1 MRSRVIGLCAVLVLG
16 VGCGSTAWAKMDV
29 APCKEISWTPNNVY
43 TVRSQLHVAT
53 HIILPEPMQGKP
65 VAGNAT
71 LWAVNG
77 ENVHLFIK
85 PKTLGER
92 EGAQTSVSV
101 IGEDNTSFDFY
112 IERVA
117 SNPDLCIKIVK
128 DLTPDFQ
135 ASPVSQGWRTPHQK
149 NDQHLAAQ
157 LTAAQQTMAGH
168 RQQLAKVKASSQ
180 EQVLQTLADY
190 RTHIYTGYEWED
202 GGSDFFGDDVIS
214 DVYDDGRFTFI
225 RVTHDNKGLLQIS
238 ATIEGEE
245 EMLEYDYDEAGRI
258 YTIAGIFPAFVM
270 RYDESEIEVKRR
282 DGRTKGAS

>member
-1 MRSRVIGLCAVLVLG
+1 
-16 VGCGSTAWAKMDV
+16 MDV

-43 TVRSQLHVAT
+43 TVHSQLHVAT

-85 PKTLGER
+85 PKTLGEK

-101 IGEDNTSFDFY
+101 IGEDNTSFDFF

-117 SNPDLCIKIVK
+117 RDPDICIKIVK
-128 DLTPDFQ
+128 DQTHDFQ
-135 ASPVSQGWRTPHQK
+135 DAPASQGWRTPQ
-149 NDQHLAAQ
+149 QHKTKQLAAQ
-157 LTAAQQTMAGH
+157 LTAAQQTVSH
-168 RQQLAKVKASSQ
+168 HQQQLAKVKASSQ
-180 EQVLQTLADY
+180 QQILQTLADY
-190 RTHIYTGYEWED
+190 RTHIYTGYVWED

-245 EMLEYDYDEAGRI
+245 EMLEYDYDEARRI

>member
-1 MRSRVIGLCAVLVLG
+1 MRKVVIGLCTVLVLG
-16 VGCGSTAWAKMDV
+16 VGSTAWAKMDV

-43 TVRSQLHVAT
+43 TVHSQLHVAT

-85 PKTLGER
+85 PKTLGEK

-101 IGEDNTSFDFY
+101 IGEDNTSFDFF

-117 SNPDLCIKIVK
+117 RDPDICIKIVK
-128 DLTPDFQ
+128 DQTPDFHD
-135 ASPVSQGWRTPHQK
+135 APASQGWRTPQQHQT
-149 NDQHLAAQ
+149 QQLAAQ
-157 LTAAQQTMAGH
+157 ITAAQQTMSQH
-168 RQQLAKVKASSQ
+168 QQQLAKVKASSQ
-180 EQVLQTLADY
+180 QQILQTLADY
-190 RTHIYTGYEWED
+190 RTHIYTGYVWED

-245 EMLEYDYDEAGRI
+245 EMLEYDYDEDRRI

>member
-1 MRSRVIGLCAVLVLG
+1 MRKVVIGLCTVLVLG
-16 VGCGSTAWAKMDV
+16 VGSTAWAKMDV

-101 IGEDNTSFDFY
+101 IGEDNASFDFY

-128 DLTPDFQ
+128 DQTPDFQ
-135 ASPVSQGWRTPHQK
+135 DAPASQGWRTPQ
-149 NDQHLAAQ
+149 QHKTQQLAAQ
-157 LTAAQQTMAGH
+157 LTAAQQTVAH
-168 RQQLAKVKASSQ
+168 HQQQLAKVKASSQ
-180 EQVLQTLADY
+180 QQILQTLADY
-190 RTHIYTGYEWED
+190 RTHIYTGYVWED
-202 GGSDFFGDDVIS
+202 GGSDFFGNDVIS

-245 EMLEYDYDEAGRI
+245 EMLEYDYDEDRRI